1 MKEHS
6 DKIED
11 NGRGRKIVRA
21 ACPHD
26 CPDTCAMLVTVEEGR
41 AVHVAGDPEHPF
53 TRGFLCTKVANYEQ
67 RTHSPDRLRT
77 CLRRTGAKGE
87 GRFAPISWDEALDE
101 IAARF
106 DGLARSPEGAETIM
120 PYSYCGTMGL
130 VQSQSMDRR
139 FFHRLGA
146 SQLDRTICASAG
158 VAGYRAT
165 IGASIGTDPERFH
178 EARLILLWGTN
189 TLTANVHL
197 WPEILEA
204 RKRGA
209 RLICI
214 DPRRTRTADQCDEH
228 IALLPGTDA
237 ALALGLMHVIFS
249 EGLEDRDYLDRYTT
263 GADALRRRASE
274 YGPERVA
281 SICGLEP
288 EQIVR
293 LARLYAGEKPSVIRI
308 NYGLQRHKG
317 GGMAVRTLT
326 CLPAVT
332 GAWRDPAGGIL
343 LSTSGTFPLN
353 FSGLEHPDLMPGK
366 RPRVLNMSALGD
378 CLLKVDDPPV
388 RALYVY
394 NSNPAAVAPDQ
405 SKVLEGLRR
414 EDLFT
419 VVHELFLTDTT
430 DYADIVLP
438 ATSQL
443 EHFDLHKAYGHLYLM
458 INERAIEP
466 LYESKCNTEVFR
478 QLAAR
483 LGFKEEC
490 LRESD
495 EDIARTALKSD
506 HPALAGITLEALRER
521 GWLRLNLPETFAPF
535 AEGNFPTPSGKCEL
549 YSKAVEASGLDG
561 VPDFIPPS
569 ESRQSAPRLAA
580 RFPLAL
586 ISPAAH
592 AFLNSSFANLPK
604 QLRQELR
611 PFVEI
616 NPVDAAARGIETGM
630 LVRAFNER
638 GSCELYAVVTTR
650 ARAGVVVSPSV
661 WWNKLSPGQTNIN
674 QLTSQTLTDM
684 GGGATFY
691 DALVEIK
698 RVDEPTVSEGARGLQ
713 RLSPVNER

>member
-1 MKEHS
+1 MAQL
-6 DKIED
+6 IEKSKD
-11 NGRGRKIVRA
+11 ENRAQTIVKA

-26 CPDTCAMLVTVEEGR
+26 CPDTCAMLVTVEDGR
-41 AVHVAGDPEHPF
+41 AVRVAGDPEHPF

-67 RTHSPDRLRT
+67 RTHSPDRIRT

-87 GRFAPISWDEALDE
+87 GRFEPISWEEALDE
-101 IAARF
+101 IASRF
-106 DGLARSPEGAETIM
+106 AALARSQEGAETIM

-139 FFHRLGA
+139 FFYRLGA
-146 SQLDRTICASAG
+146 SQLERTICASAG
-158 VAGYRAT
+158 SAGYKAT
-165 IGASIGTDPERFH
+165 IGASIGTDPERFK

-197 WPEILEA
+197 WPDILAA
-204 RKRGA
+204 RDAGA
-209 RLICI
+209 RVIAI
-214 DPRRTRTADQCDEH
+214 DPRRTRTADKCDEH
-228 IALLPGTDA
+228 IAPLPGTDA
-237 ALALGLMHVIFS
+237 ALALSLMHVIFA
-249 EGLEDRDYLDRYTT
+249 EELEDKDYLENYTT
-263 GADALRRRASE
+263 GAEALRRRASE
-274 YGPERVA
+274 YPPERVA
-281 SICGLEP
+281 SICGLESDA
-288 EQIVR
+288 IVR
-293 LARLYAGEKPSVIRI
+293 LARLYASAKPSVIRI

-317 GGMAVRTLT
+317 GGMAVRTIA

-332 GAWRDPAGGIL
+332 GAWREPAGGIL
-343 LSTSGTFPLN
+343 LSTSGTFPLDFN
-353 FSGLEHPDLMPGK
+353 ALERPDLMPAT
-366 RPRVLNMSALGD
+366 RTPRVLNMSALGD
-378 CLLKVDDPPV
+378 CLLKTNDPPV

-394 NSNPAAVAPDQ
+394 NSNPASVAPDQ

-419 VVHELFLTDTT
+419 VVHELFMTDTT

-443 EHFDLHKAYGHLYLM
+443 EQFDLHKAYGHLYLT
-458 INERAIEP
+458 INEPAIEP

-478 QLAAR
+478 LLAAR
-483 LGFKEEC
+483 LGFEEEC
-490 LRESD
+490 FRDSD
-495 EDIARTALKSD
+495 EEIARTAIATN
-506 HPALAGITLEALRER
+506 HPALEGITLEGLRER
-521 GWLRLNLPETFAPF
+521 GWMRLNLPETFAPF

-549 YSKAVEASGLDG
+549 YSETVEALGLG
-561 VPDFIPPS
+561 GTPDFIAPN
-569 ESRQSAPRLAA
+569 ESHQSAPALAQK
-580 RFPLAL
+580 FPLAL

-616 NPVDAAARGIETGM
+616 NPIDAEARGIEDGS

-650 ARAGVVVSPSV
+650 ARLGVVVSPSV

-674 QLTSQTLTDM
+674 QLTSQALTDM

-691 DALVEIK
+691 DALVEIE
-698 RVDEPTVSEGARGLQ
+698 RVSRQSENG
-713 RLSPVNER
+713 S